1 MKMDTSIKNKYC
13 KFFLCIISMLLFSY
27 SSNSQETQLKVQEY
41 FEIAVK
47 NNPALLSDYKAY
59 EAALQKLP
67 QVSALTDPN
76 FSVGY
81 FISPVETRVGP
92 QLAKFSLSQMFPW
105 FGTLK
110 ANENVSALEAEAYF
124 QNFLDSRNKL
134 YWKVAQSY
142 YDILEN
148 QELQKLEKENIE
160 ILHEYKALS
169 ERKLSNSKAS
179 MVDVLRVDIMIDDAE
194 TELSLLEDKYQPL
207 LTAFQNILNSET
219 EPEFNAIPD
228 VTGFES
234 EISVDTALQ
243 NHPLVQFIDY
253 KRESSK
259 ERIESI
265 RKQSLPKIGVGL
277 DYVVV
282 GERNDVT
289 LNDNGKDILMP
300 MVSISLPIFRK
311 KYKAQVK
318 EAELMQ
324 EQYQLKKQ
332 NVINDL
338 STEYSS
344 TVYEINKQ
352 SEYISLYQRQIQK
365 VNNTLSILEKT
376 YAASGVEFEE
386 LLRSRQQLLK
396 YQKLETIAKVKKAT
410 LIEKYNYLTSKRQL

>member
-1 MKMDTSIKNKYC
+1 M
-13 KFFLCIISMLLFSY
+13 
-27 SSNSQETQLKVQEY
+27 QEY

-47 NNPALLSDYKAY
+47 NNPAILSDYKAY

-67 QVSALTDPN
+67 QVSALADPN
-76 FSVGY
+76 FSIGY

-110 ANENVSALEAEAYF
+110 ANENAAALEAESYF

-148 QELQKLEKENIE
+148 HKLQKLEKENID
-160 ILHEYKALS
+160 ILHEYKALA

-179 MVDVLRVDIMIDDAE
+179 MVDVLRVDIMIDEAE
-194 TELSLLEDKYQPL
+194 TELLLLEDKYPSL

-219 EPEFNAIPD
+219 EPELNSIPIIA
-228 VTGFES
+228 GFES
-234 EISVDTALQ
+234 KISLDTAFQ
-243 NHPLVQFIDY
+243 NHPLVQAIDY
-253 KRESSK
+253 KKESSK

-277 DYVVV
+277 DYVIV

-289 LNDNGKDILMP
+289 SSDNGKDVLMP
-300 MVSISLPIFRK
+300 MVSVSLPIFRK
-311 KYKAQVK
+311 KYKAQIK
-318 EAELMQ
+318 EAELIQ
-324 EQYQLKKQ
+324 EQYQLKKE
-332 NVINDL
+332 NLLNDL
-338 STEYSS
+338 STENAS
-344 TVYEINKQ
+344 TLYEINKQ
-352 SEYISLYQRQIQK
+352 LEYISLFGRQIEK
-365 VNNTLSILEKT
+365 VNNRLSILEKT
-376 YAASGVEFEE
+376 YTASGVEFEE

-396 YQKLETIAKVKKAT
+396 YQKLETIAKAKQAT

>member
-1 MKMDTSIKNKYC
+1 
-13 KFFLCIISMLLFSY
+13 
-27 SSNSQETQLKVQEY
+27 
-41 FEIAVK
+41 
-47 NNPALLSDYKAY
+47 
-59 EAALQKLP
+59 
-67 QVSALTDPN
+67 
-76 FSVGY
+76 
-81 FISPVETRVGP
+81 
-92 QLAKFSLSQMFPW
+92 
-105 FGTLK
+105 
-110 ANENVSALEAEAYF
+110 
-124 QNFLDSRNKL
+124 
-134 YWKVAQSY
+134 
-142 YDILEN
+142 
-148 QELQKLEKENIE
+148 
-160 ILHEYKALS
+160 
-169 ERKLSNSKAS
+169 
-179 MVDVLRVDIMIDDAE
+179 
-194 TELSLLEDKYQPL
+194 

-243 NHPLVQFIDY
+243 SHPLVQFIDY

-396 YQKLETIAKVKKAT
+396 YQKLETLTKVKKAT

>member
-1 MKMDTSIKNKYC
+1 MDTSIKNTYY
-13 KFFLCIISMLLFSY
+13 KFFLSMISLLLLSHSSY
-27 SSNSQETQLKVQEY
+27 AQESQMKVQEY
-41 FEIAVK
+41 FEIAVE
-47 NNPALLSDYKAY
+47 NNPGLQSDYKAY

-67 QVSALTDPN
+67 QVSTLADPN
-76 FSVGY
+76 FSIGY

-110 ANENVSALEAEAYF
+110 ANENVAALEAEAYF

-169 ERKLSNSKAS
+169 ERKLSSSKAS

-219 EPEFNAIPD
+219 EPEFNSIPD
-228 VTGFES
+228 VKGFEP
-234 EISVDTALQ
+234 EMSVDTALQ
-243 NHPLVQFIDY
+243 SHPLVQFIDY
-253 KRESSK
+253 KRESSQ

-289 LNDNGKDILMP
+289 LSDNGQDVLMP

-318 EAELMQ
+318 EAELIQ

-352 SEYISLYQRQIQK
+352 AEYISLYQRQIEK

-396 YQKLETIAKVKKAT
+396 YQKLETLAKAKQAT